1 MLKKIALLGLTLTL
15 LSGCGGSSSSTQG
28 DQTESK
34 GKLFGGKCA
43 ENQNWLGSLESAMS
57 VPADWQSVYD
67 LVNQS
72 SFDDY
77 WGLASEGTT
86 FSMEERAEWG
96 VYTARLAAAVIQSNY
111 SEAIRMYELLMPLME
126 KIDLQCAVAVTGS
139 AGLSSTII
147 P

>member
-15 LSGCGGSSSSTQG
+15 LTGCGGSSSSTQD

-43 ENQNWLGSLESAMS
+43 ENQNWLGSLESAIS

-139 AGLSSTII
+139 TGLSSTII